1 MPVGL
6 ILITHQNLG
15 ETLLQTAR
23 SMLGELPDACEAL
36 AMSQTDD
43 PDAVETQARRR
54 LEFLDS
60 GDGVLIL
67 TDMFGSTPA
76 NVAGRLAR
84 DRRHRVIAGVNLPML
99 VRVLNYRDL
108 SLTELVNK
116 ALSGGHDGILLCD
129 QECSDAA
136 ARGSHR

>member
-1 MPVGL
+1 MSVGL

-23 SMLGELPDACEAL
+23 SMLGELPAGCEAL

-43 PDAVETQARRR
+43 PDAVEAQARAR
-54 LEFLDS
+54 LQDLDQ

-76 NVAGRLAR
+76 NVASRLAR
-84 DRRHRVIAGVNLPML
+84 EHRRRVIAGVNLPML

-108 SLTELVNK
+108 PLTELVNK
-116 ALSGGHDGILLCD
+116 AISGGHDGILLCD
-129 QECSDAA
+129 EECSDAA
-136 ARGSHR
+136 ARSSHR

>member
-43 PDAVETQARRR
+43 PDVVETQARRR

>member
-1 MPVGL
+1 MSVGL
-6 ILITHQNLG
+6 LLITHQNLG
-15 ETLLQTAR
+15 DTLLQTAQ
-23 SMLGELPDACEAL
+23 SMLGELPGSCEAV
-36 AMSQTDD
+36 AMSQSDD
-43 PDAVETQARRR
+43 PDAVESAARTR
-54 LEFLDS
+54 LGTLDS

-76 NVAGRLAR
+76 NVASRLAR
-84 DRRHRVIAGVNLPML
+84 GASRRVIAGVNLPML

-108 SLTELVNK
+108 PLSELVNK

-136 ARGSHR
+136 ARSSHR

>member
-1 MPVGL
+1 MSVGL
-6 ILITHQNLG
+6 LLITHQNLG
-15 ETLLQTAR
+15 ETLLQTAQ
-23 SMLGELPDACEAL
+23 SMLGELPGSCEAL
-36 AMSQTDD
+36 AMSLTDD
-43 PDAVETQARRR
+43 PDMIESTARTR
-54 LEFLDS
+54 LGLLDS

-76 NVAGRLAR
+76 NVASRLAR
-84 DRRHRVIAGVNLPML
+84 GPSRRVIAGVNLPML

-108 SLTELVNK
+108 PLSELVNK

-136 ARGSHR
+136 ARSAHR

>member
-1 MPVGL
+1 MSVGL
-6 ILITHQNLG
+6 MLITHQNLG

-36 AMSQTDD
+36 AMSQSDD
-43 PDAVETQARRR
+43 PDAVEAAARRR
-54 LEFLDS
+54 LQALDT
-60 GDGVLIL
+60 GGGVLIL

-76 NVAGRLAR
+76 NVASRLAR
-84 DRRHRVIAGVNLPML
+84 GQQRRVIAGVNLPML

-108 SLTELVNK
+108 PLTELVNK
-116 ALSGGHDGILLCD
+116 AISGGHDGILLCD

-136 ARGSHR
+136 ARSSHR

>member
-23 SMLGELPDACEAL
+23 SMLGELPPGCEAL

-43 PDAVETQARRR
+43 PDRVEALARQR
-54 LEFLDS
+54 LEVLDR

-76 NVAGRLAR
+76 NVASRVAR
-84 DRRHRVIAGVNLPML
+84 DGQRRVIAGVNLPML
-99 VRVLNYRDL
+99 VRVLNYREL
-108 SLTELVNK
+108 PLTELVNK
-116 ALSGGHDGILLCD
+116 ALSGGHDGIILCD
-129 QECSDAA
+129 QACVDAA
-136 ARGSHR
+136 ARSSHR

>member
-43 PDAVETQARRR
+43 PDVIEAKARRR

-60 GDGVLIL
+60 GEGVLIL

-84 DRRHRVIAGVNLPML
+84 DRQHRVIAGVNLPML

>member
-6 ILITHQNLG
+6 MLITHQNLG
-15 ETLLQTAR
+15 DTLLQTAG
-23 SMLGELPDACEAL
+23 SMLGELPAACEAL
-36 AMSQTDD
+36 AMSLNDD
-43 PDAVETQARRR
+43 PDAVEAQARRQ
-54 LEFLDS
+54 LGALDS

-76 NVAGRLAR
+76 NVASRLAR
-84 DRRHRVIAGVNLPML
+84 EPRRRVIAGVNLPML

-108 SLTELVNK
+108 PLTELVNK

>member
-1 MPVGL
+1 
-6 ILITHQNLG
+6 
-15 ETLLQTAR
+15 
-23 SMLGELPDACEAL
+23 MLGELPDACEAL

-43 PDAVETQARRR
+43 PDVVETQARRR

-84 DRRHRVIAGVNLPML
+84 GRRHRVIAGVNLPML

>member
-1 MPVGL
+1 MSVGL

-23 SMLGELPDACEAL
+23 SMLGELPAGCEAL
-36 AMSQTDD
+36 AMSQSDD
-43 PDAVETQARRR
+43 PDAVEAQARVR
-54 LEFLDS
+54 LRDLDQ
-60 GDGVLIL
+60 GEGVLIL

-76 NVAGRLAR
+76 NVASRLAR
-84 DRRHRVIAGVNLPML
+84 EHRRRVIAGVNLPML

-108 SLTELVNK
+108 PLTELVNK
-116 ALSGGHDGILLCD
+116 AISGGHDGILLCD

-136 ARGSHR
+136 SRSPHR

>member
-6 ILITHQNLG
+6 MLITHQNLG
-15 ETLLQTAR
+15 DTLLQTAG
-23 SMLGELPDACEAL
+23 SMLGELPAACEAL
-36 AMSQTDD
+36 ALSLNDD
-43 PDAVETQARRR
+43 PETVEAQARRR
-54 LEFLDS
+54 LGALDS

-76 NVAGRLAR
+76 NVASRLAR
-84 DRRHRVIAGVNLPML
+84 DPRRRVIAGVNLPML

-108 SLTELVNK
+108 PLTELVNK

>member
-1 MPVGL
+1 
-6 ILITHQNLG
+6 
-15 ETLLQTAR
+15 
-23 SMLGELPDACEAL
+23 
-36 AMSQTDD
+36 
-43 PDAVETQARRR
+43 
-54 LEFLDS
+54 
-60 GDGVLIL
+60 
-67 TDMFGSTPA
+67 
-76 NVAGRLAR
+76 
-84 DRRHRVIAGVNLPML
+84 ML

>member
-1 MPVGL
+1 MSVGL
-6 ILITHQNLG
+6 LLITHQNLG
-15 ETLLQTAR
+15 ETLLQTAG
-23 SMLGELPDACEAL
+23 SMLGEMPQACDALP
-36 AMSQTDD
+36 MSQSDD
-43 PDAVETQARRR
+43 PEAIESAARTR
-54 LEFLDS
+54 LGALDS

-76 NVAGRLAR
+76 NVASRLAR
-84 DRRHRVIAGVNLPML
+84 GSSRRVIAGVNLPML

-108 SLTELVNK
+108 PLSELVNK

-136 ARGSHR
+136 ARSAHR

>member
-1 MPVGL
+1 MSVGL

-23 SMLGELPDACEAL
+23 SMLGELPAGCEAL
-36 AMSQTDD
+36 AMSQSDD
-43 PDAVETQARRR
+43 PDVVEAQARAR
-54 LEFLDS
+54 LRDLDQ
-60 GDGVLIL
+60 GEGVLIL

-76 NVAGRLAR
+76 NVASRLAR
-84 DRRHRVIAGVNLPML
+84 EHRRRVIAGVNLPML

-108 SLTELVNK
+108 PLTELVNK
-116 ALSGGHDGILLCD
+116 AISGGHDGILLCD

-136 ARGSHR
+136 ARSSHR

>member
-1 MPVGL
+1 MSVGL
-6 ILITHQNLG
+6 FLLTHQNLG
-15 ETLLQTAR
+15 DTLLQTAR
-23 SMLGELPDACEAL
+23 SMLGDLPGACEAL

-43 PDAVETQARRR
+43 PDHVEAKARAR
-54 LEFLDS
+54 LEIIDS
-60 GDGVLIL
+60 GSGVLIL

-84 DRRHRVIAGVNLPML
+84 SGNRRVIAGINLPML

-108 SLTELVNK
+108 PLAELVNK

-129 QECSDAA
+129 QECSDAS
-136 ARGSHR
+136 ARSYHR

>member
-36 AMSQTDD
+36 AMSQTED
-43 PDAVETQARRR
+43 PDVIETKARRR

-76 NVAGRLAR
+76 RG
-84 DRRHRVIAGVNLPML
+84 
-99 VRVLNYRDL
+99 
-108 SLTELVNK
+108 
-116 ALSGGHDGILLCD
+116 
-129 QECSDAA
+129 CS
-136 ARGSHR
+136 S

>member
-43 PDAVETQARRR
+43 PDVVEAEARRR
-54 LEFLDS
+54 LEVLDR
-60 GDGVLIL
+60 GAGVLIL

-84 DRRHRVIAGVNLPML
+84 DQRRRVIAGVNLPML

-129 QECSDAA
+129 QECSDAS

>member
-1 MPVGL
+1 MSVGL

-23 SMLGELPDACEAL
+23 SMLGELPAGCEAL
-36 AMSQTDD
+36 AMSQSDD
-43 PDAVETQARRR
+43 PDAVEAQARVR
-54 LEFLDS
+54 LRDLDQ
-60 GDGVLIL
+60 GEGVLIL

-76 NVAGRLAR
+76 NVASRLAR
-84 DRRHRVIAGVNLPML
+84 EHRRRVIAGVNLPML

-108 SLTELVNK
+108 PLTELVNK
-116 ALSGGHDGILLCD
+116 AISGGHDGILLCD

-136 ARGSHR
+136 ARSAHR